1 MGIIG
6 KTLVSMATTL
16 ALMLSSPV
24 WAGEEELNEAI
35 IDYMDFATYE
45 SGIIVPEQMSK
56 EVFESAYL
64 VDTRDAEQFAEGTI
78 PGAVNIDWREIPAR
92 VDELPENRMVILFCN
107 TGSLSAQAA
116 FAARL
121 MGHENVL
128 ILQTG
133 IIGWRENAD
142 YKPET

>member
-1 MGIIG
+1 MGILV
-6 KTLVSMATTL
+6 KKLVSMATVVALSL
-16 ALMLSSPV
+16 ASPV
-24 WAGEEELNEAI
+24 LAGEEELNESI
-35 IDYMDFATYE
+35 VDYMDFATYE
-45 SGIIVPEQMSK
+45 SGIIIPEQMSK

-64 VDTRDAEQFAEGTI
+64 VDTRNVEQFMEETI
-78 PGAVNIDWREIPAR
+78 PGAVNIEWREIPAR

-142 YKPET
+142 YKPEL